1 METGRGRP
9 PCRPAGL
16 SLPHR
21 PGSRPGRPGVVL
33 SIPLMEYEA
42 ARRLQWRLHEERLAD
57 RRPDT
62 LVLLEH
68 EPVITLG
75 RTTKTAHW
83 NGLRAAPGDR
93 GLRVIESE
101 RGGSVTYHGPGQVVG
116 YPVVRLRQFCP
127 GPKAYV
133 RMLEEVLIRTL
144 AEWGITGSRADK
156 FPGVWVNDPGD
167 PDGPPA
173 KIAAIGVKIARGV
186 TLHGFALNVTV
197 DLEPFAGIVPCGID
211 GCRVTSM
218 AEVLPGEVV
227 PDDVRRQ
234 IARCF
239 GDVFGLELVDSALQ
253 APPAADVNIRTRHVP
268 GLIR

>member
-1 METGRGRP
+1 MKT
-9 PCRPAGL
+9 ASFL

-21 PGSRPGRPGVVL
+21 PGSRPGRRGVVL
-33 SIPLMEYEA
+33 SVPLMDYEA
-42 ARRLQWRLHEERLAD
+42 ARRFQWRLHEERLAD
-57 RRPDT
+57 GRPDT

-68 EPVITLG
+68 EPVMTLG

-83 NGLRAAPGDR
+83 SGLGAAPGDSS
-93 GLRVIESE
+93 LRVIASE

-116 YPVVRLRQFCP
+116 YPIVRLRQFCP

-144 AEWGITGSRADK
+144 AEWGITGDRAEK
-156 FPGVWVNDPGD
+156 FPGVWVNDPHD
-167 PDGPPA
+167 PHGPPA

-197 DLEPFAGIVPCGID
+197 DLEPFAGIVPCGIE

-218 AEVLPGEVV
+218 AEVLRREVGLH
-227 PDDVRRQ
+227 DVRQQ

-239 GDVFGLELVDSALQ
+239 GDVFGLDWQDSPLQ
-253 APPAADVNIRTRHVP
+253 APPAADVNVRPRHVP
-268 GLIR
+268 GLVG

>member
-1 METGRGRP
+1 M
-9 PCRPAGL
+9 
-16 SLPHR
+16 
-21 PGSRPGRPGVVL
+21 VL
-33 SIPLMEYEA
+33 SIPLMDYEA
-42 ARRLQWRLHEERLAD
+42 ARRLQWRLHGERLAD
-57 RRPDT
+57 VRPET
-62 LVLLEH
+62 LVLVEH
-68 EPVITLG
+68 EPVLTLG
-75 RTTKTAHW
+75 RTTKDAHW
-83 NGLRAAPGDR
+83 NGLCADPGNR

-116 YPVVRLRQFCP
+116 YPIVRLRNFCA

-133 RMLEEVLIRTL
+133 RTLEEVLIRTL
-144 AEWGITGSRADK
+144 AKWGITGSRADK

-173 KIAAIGVKIARGV
+173 KIAAIGVKISRGV

-197 DLEPFAGIVPCGID
+197 DLEPFAGIVPCGIE

-218 AEVLPGEVV
+218 AEVLRGEVA
-227 PDDVRRQ
+227 PDDVRHR
-234 IARCF
+234 IAQCF
-239 GDVFGLELVDSALQ
+239 GDVFGLEWQESRLQ

>member
-1 METGRGRP
+1 M
-9 PCRPAGL
+9 
-16 SLPHR
+16 
-21 PGSRPGRPGVVL
+21 L
-33 SIPLMEYEA
+33 SIPLMDYEA
-42 ARRLQWRLHEERLAD
+42 ARRLQWRLHDERLAD
-57 RRPDT
+57 GRPDT

-68 EPVITLG
+68 EPVMTLG

-83 NGLRAAPGDR
+83 SGLPAASGDQ
-93 GLRVIESE
+93 GLQVIESE
-101 RGGSVTYHGPGQVVG
+101 RGGSVTYHGPGQIVG
-116 YPVVRLRQFCP
+116 YPIVRLRQFCA

-133 RMLEEVLIRTL
+133 RMLEEVLIRVL
-144 AEWGITGSRADK
+144 AEWGINGYRTDR
-156 FPGVWVNDPGD
+156 FVGVWVNDPDD

-218 AEVLPGEVV
+218 AKVLRRRVELH
-227 PDDVRRQ
+227 DVRQQ

-239 GDVFGLELVDSALQ
+239 GAVFGLDWEASPLQ
-253 APPAADVNIRTRHVP
+253 APPAADVNVRARHVA
-268 GLIR
+268 GLVG